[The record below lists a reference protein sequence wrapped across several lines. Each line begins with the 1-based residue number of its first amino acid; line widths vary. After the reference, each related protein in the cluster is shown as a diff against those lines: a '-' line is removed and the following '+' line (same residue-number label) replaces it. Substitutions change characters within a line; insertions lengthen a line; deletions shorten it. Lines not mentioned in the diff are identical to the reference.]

1 MTRFGGLG
9 WDGLE
14 TCMTIEPVTIA
25 SDCLAAE
32 ITPHGA
38 ELHSLIDSEGRQFM
52 TDADPAY
59 WTGHAPVLFPIVGRV
74 NHDHYRLDGIEYEMP
89 KHGFARRSDFEIV
102 QSDAASV
109 VFRLTDNQAT
119 RAHYPFAFALEM
131 AFAVE
136 GRTLSM
142 MATVRNTGDVP
153 MPASFGFH
161 PAFAWPLPYGGTK
174 EEHLV
179 RFEHDE
185 PGALK
190 EISPD
195 GLIAAAQRATPV
207 TGNVLH
213 LRDALFTNDAL
224 VWDKLASRAL
234 HYGVPGKPGLDISF
248 PDTEKLGIWMKPGA
262 RYLCVEPWAGIAD
275 PEGFTGEFV
284 EKPGVFELASSEQ
297 RAFRMV
303 VTVG

>member
-1 MTRFGGLG
+1 VV
-9 WDGLE
+9 E
-14 TCMTIEPVTIA
+14 TVTIA
-25 SDCLAAE
+25 SNFLTAE

-38 ELHSLIDSEGRQFM
+38 ELLSLIDSEGRQFM

-74 NHDHYRLDGIEYEMP
+74 NNDRYRLDGVEYEMP
-89 KHGFARRSDFEIV
+89 KHGFARRSDFKVV
-102 QSDAASV
+102 QSDTDSV
-109 VFRLTDNQAT
+109 TFRLTDSEAS
-119 RAHYPFAFALEM
+119 RPHYPFAFALEM
-131 AFAVE
+131 AFSVNE
-136 GRTLSM
+136 RTLSM
-142 MATVRNTGDVP
+142 TATVRNTGDVS

-161 PAFAWPLPYGGTK
+161 PAFAWPLPYGGSK

-195 GLIAAAQRATPV
+195 GLIAAAQRVTPV
-207 TGNVLH
+207 AGNVLH
-213 LRDALFTNDAL
+213 LEDALFTNDAL
-224 VWDKLASRAL
+224 VWDELASRRL

-262 RYLCVEPWAGIAD
+262 RYLCIEPWAGIAD
-275 PEGFTGEFV
+275 PEGYSGDFT
-284 EKPGVFELASSEQ
+284 EKPGIFEIASGGE
-297 RAFRMV
+297 RRFRMA
-303 VTVG
+303 VTIG

>member
-1 MTRFGGLG
+1 MV
-9 WDGLE
+9 E
-14 TCMTIEPVTIA
+14 TVTIA
-25 SDCLAAE
+25 SNFLTAE

-38 ELHSLIDSEGRQFM
+38 ELLSLIDSEGRQFM

-74 NHDHYRLDGIEYEMP
+74 NNDRYRLDGVEYEMP
-89 KHGFARRSDFEIV
+89 KHGFARRSDFKVV
-102 QSDAASV
+102 QSDTDSV
-109 VFRLTDNQAT
+109 TFRLTDSEAS
-119 RAHYPFAFALEM
+119 RPHYPFAFALEM
-131 AFAVE
+131 AFSVNE
-136 GRTLSM
+136 RTLSM
-142 MATVRNTGDVP
+142 TATVRNTGDVS

-161 PAFAWPLPYGGTK
+161 PAFAWPLPYGGSK

-195 GLIAAAQRATPV
+195 GLIAAAQRVTPV
-207 TGNVLH
+207 AGNVLH
-213 LRDALFTNDAL
+213 LEDALFTNDAL
-224 VWDKLASRAL
+224 VWDELASRRL

-262 RYLCVEPWAGIAD
+262 RYLCIEPWAGIAD
-275 PEGFTGEFV
+275 PEGYSGDFT
-284 EKPGVFELASSEQ
+284 EKPGIFEIASGGE
-297 RAFRMV
+297 RRFRMA
-303 VTVG
+303 VTIG